1 MHLFH
6 RLTFYV
12 SSYVA
17 VFPRLKPFNLN
28 PYLALLNN
36 VFRYLIPPVTG
47 DMLYLGIV
55 TTFIMTKLS
64 GVLAEQIDPYAPL
77 DIVVRAATG

>member
-1 MHLFH
+1 M
-6 RLTFYV
+6 
-12 SSYVA
+12 
-17 VFPRLKPFNLN
+17 
-28 PYLALLNN
+28 
-36 VFRYLIPPVTG
+36 IPPVTG

-77 DIVVRAATG
+77 DIVVRAATGKVYD